1 MATKKYIFD
10 IELRLAK
17 EAERPM
23 RWSKCRFLGLGMWL
37 QILIF
42 MSLFFSFIP
51 PIIYGAG
58 QAELIP
64 LETAEKIGREA
75 IIAGDETGGPVS
87 LIMSIGKMTF

>member
-1 MATKKYIFD
+1 MPGLSIWTEKLIKKNAFMSD
-10 IELRLAK
+10 LELRLAK

-37 QILIF
+37 QILIS

-64 LETAEKIGREA
+64 VETAEKIGNQ
-75 IIAGDETGGPVS
+75 S
-87 LIMSIGKMTF
+87 